1 MKRRSFTH
9 KGNRYWVRGKD
20 DRDIAAKIAL
30 KKRDID
36 EGKNIIIKT
45 MLVKDWQEEYL
56 EKYKRKTLSPNG
68 FKVLESI
75 GRKWIDPYIGDMP
88 LTKLKPVDCQNILNS
103 MGDTGLSGKYLKRA
117 KYHMAEMF
125 SKAQQ
130 NSLVLLNP
138 GIGLEVPLAN
148 DGVGRALTEEERALF
163 LAACEINPS
172 GLWALTM
179 FYMGLRPGEVSR
191 ILVRHIDIENA
202 TLHVDGTKTI
212 SSVREVPI
220 PDAILSKIEAV
231 IQDQDP
237 EMYLFTNRDGDVI
250 TKSSWRHRWSGI
262 VKDMHI
268 LAGGE
273 TDMGELR
280 RIVLPCLI
288 VDDLVPYCLRHDFA
302 SRALAANVP
311 YNTLMHWMG
320 HTSIDMITRVYGH
333 MTDGSFE
340 QGRELI
346 NNYDK
351 TMLADK

>member
-1 MKRRSFTH
+1 M
-9 KGNRYWVRGKD
+9 RGKD
-20 DRDIAAKIAL
+20 DKDIAAKIAL

-36 EGKNIIIKT
+36 EGKNVIIRT
-45 MLVKDWQEEYL
+45 MLVSDWESEYL
-56 EKYKRKTLSPNG
+56 EKYKRKSLSTNG
-68 FKVLESI
+68 YKVLESI
-75 GRKWIDPYIGDMP
+75 SRKWIAPFIGDMP
-88 LTKLKPVDCQNILNS
+88 LTKLKPVNCQDILIVMS
-103 MGDTGLSGKYLKRA
+103 EAGLSGKYMRRA

-138 GIGLEVPLAN
+138 GIGLEVPLAY
-148 DGVGRALTEEERALF
+148 DGVGRALTDEERKLF
-163 LAACEINPS
+163 LAACEINPN

-191 ILVRHIDIENA
+191 IRMRHIDIENA
-202 TLHVDGTKTI
+202 TLHVDGTKTA
-212 SSVREVPI
+212 SSIREVPI
-220 PDAILSKIEAV
+220 PDAILPKLEAA

-237 EMYLFTNRDGDVI
+237 DSYLFTNRNGNMI

-262 VKDMHI
+262 VKEMHI

-288 VDDLVPYCLRHDFA
+288 ADDLVPYCLRHDFA

-320 HTSIDMITRVYGH
+320 HTSLDMITRVYGH
-333 MTDGSFE
+333 MTEDSFE
-340 QGRELI
+340 HGRELI
-346 NNYDK
+346 NSYDK
-351 TMLADK
+351 TMLSDKE